1 MRIILTLPLILAAC
15 GAAERLGLGGS
26 DVGTASTNP
35 DCQSPALDQLGRIEA
50 QITRTEGD
58 IARGFAIDRQTVIL
72 DGGVNCPER
81 AERGFCAGDQRQV
94 TEVEREIDVEAAEA
108 SLVTLRAQA
117 AALRDVAGA
126 EAQACAGRL
135 GG

>member
-1 MRIILTLPLILAAC
+1 MRIALILPLALAAC
-15 GAAERLGLGGS
+15 GAAERIGIGGDGVDTS
-26 DVGTASTNP
+26 DCS
-35 DCQSPALDQLGRIEA
+35 SPALEELGRIES
-50 QITRTEGD
+50 QIARTEAD
-58 IARGFAIDRQTVIL
+58 IVRGFAIDRQTTII
-72 DGGVNCPER
+72 DGGIDCPER
-81 AERGFCAGDQRQV
+81 AERGFCACDQRV
-94 TEVEREIDVEAAEA
+94 VNEVEREIDVEAAEA